1 MGQISDQ
8 DLDQDRGNVDIG
20 RQIYDDKKTRLRH
33 DHSYHALRLPPTT
46 THHRQREIKLQQK
59 DSVFT
64 KLPRVIDAVVTGGD
78 AQGTESEV
86 PGFLWPFSFC
96 HGCAGG
102 ASRFWGVP
110 RSPGL
115 SALALEVIDARHF
128 GKDPEKQ
135 MFSELFS
142 NFQRIFQILLIFENF
157 DFSIFSGP
165 YLDVVHKI

>member
-1 MGQISDQ
+1 M
-8 DLDQDRGNVDIG
+8 
-20 RQIYDDKKTRLRH
+20 
-33 DHSYHALRLPPTT
+33 
-46 THHRQREIKLQQK
+46 
-59 DSVFT
+59 
-64 KLPRVIDAVVTGGD
+64 
-78 AQGTESEV
+78 SEV
-86 PGFLWPFSFC
+86 PGGTLFSFLFR